1 MKVKYQILIAALVL
15 SSLLWFS
22 LNLNLT
28 YEIERTIPVKI
39 SVNKPFAVANRMP
52 LNLEVKIKGRGWTLL
67 RLFTSFAMDFN
78 YEVKAVSNDQIVILT
93 KPYLNDV
100 VASGQNLTIT
110 YVKPETLFVKI
121 GAYGEKYVKVLPLID
136 VECREAYQIVGK
148 PLLEPDSILIGGSS
162 QIIGQLKHVYT
173 EFKRYRNINANIS
186 DVIGL
191 SDTLS
196 NIIWRSQDK
205 VRLDVRVELTAEKEF
220 RNVEVKI
227 PNVPEDREVL
237 LIPQLISVQ
246 LKGGVNQLASL
257 DNSGILATVDFNE
270 LLIDTTGSV
279 PPRFLL
285 PEGIAVILSQPDK
298 IQYVIK
304 KKM

>member
-1 MKVKYQILIAALVL
+1 
-15 SSLLWFS
+15 
-22 LNLNLT
+22 LNLT
-28 YEIERTIPVKI
+28 YEIERTIPVKL
-39 SVNKPFAVANRMP
+39 SVNKPFAVANRLP

-78 YEVKAVSNDQIVILT
+78 YEVKAVSNDQIIVLT

-100 VASGQNLTIT
+100 VVSGQNLTIT

-121 GAYGEKYVKVLPLID
+121 GVYSEKYVKVLPSID
-136 VECREAYQIVGK
+136 VECREAYQTVGK
-148 PLLEPDSILIGGSS
+148 PVLEPDSILIGGSTL
-162 QIIGQLKHVYT
+162 IIGPLKSVYT
-173 EFKRYRNINANIS
+173 EFKRYHNINANIS

-196 NIIWRSQDK
+196 NIIWRSHDK
-205 VRLDVRVELTAEKEF
+205 VKLNVRVELTAEKEF
-220 RNVEVKI
+220 RNVEVRI

-237 LIPQLISVQ
+237 LIPQLISLQ
-246 LKGGVNQLASL
+246 LKGGVNQLASM
-257 DNSGILATVDFNE
+257 DNSSILVTVDFNE
-270 LLIDTTGSV
+270 LLSDTTGSV
-279 PPRFLL
+279 SPRFLL
-285 PEGIAVILSQPDK
+285 PEGIAVILSQPEK